1 MQFYAFKQMELD
13 RLILRQVAGP
23 GSWNAMQALLASDEP
38 LTQAELAEEIKRSQ
52 PAVSRALAALARAD
66 LVTSHH
72 DRDRGQ
78 DRDGDRPPGRPP
90 VRWRPDREQ
99 WDRLTK
105 H

>member
-1 MQFYAFKQMELD
+1 MEIN

-38 LTQAELAEEIKRSQ
+38 VTQAELAEQIKRSQ
-52 PAVSRALAALARAD
+52 PAVSRALSALARAD
-66 LVTSHH
+66 LVTGHRDP
-72 DRDRGQ
+72 DR
-78 DRDGDRPPGRPP
+78 GDRPRGRPP
-90 VRWRPDREQ
+90 VRWGPDRNQ

>member
-1 MQFYAFKQMELD
+1 MELD

-23 GSWNAMQALLASDEP
+23 GSWNAMQALLARDEP
-38 LTQAELAEEIKRSQ
+38 LTQAELGEAIKRSQ

-66 LVTSHH
+66 LVTWHRDQDSES
-72 DRDRGQ
+72 DRSR
-78 DRDGDRPPGRPP
+78 GRPP
-90 VRWRPDREQ
+90 VRWGPDREQ